1 MNAWYPD
8 KLAAPAELTAVKLPQ
23 GKASQA
29 EWVNALSERVSEL
42 AMKEEDP
49 LESAN
54 EACRRMNLPP
64 VDNANQLGD
73 ALVKNNLELL
83 TYLNVAEI
91 QNQWPAQVK
100 PSEDA
105 KQALKET
112 NLESWVELALSQV
125 NESDLA

>member
-1 MNAWYPD
+1 MIAWYPE
-8 KLAAPAELTAVKLPQ
+8 KIAAPAELTVVKLPQ
-23 GKASQA
+23 GKVSQA
-29 EWVNALSERVSEL
+29 QWVDALSDRVSSL
-42 AMKEEDP
+42 ALKEEDP

-54 EACRRMNLPP
+54 EACKQMSLPQ

-83 TYLNVAEI
+83 TYLNVAERE
-91 QNQWPAQVK
+91 NQWPAQAS
-100 PSEDA
+100 PSEEA

-112 NLESWVELALSQV
+112 DLASWVALALSQV